1 MKDGEDMSNIMAFS
15 YDSRPIQTIINQ
27 IKNVS
32 KRDGIDLQPPYQRGY
47 IWGNEFKDKL
57 LYSIIKGY
65 PIGNISLRVRINKN
79 NKGAMQEVVDGQQ
92 RLTSIYKFIIGE
104 HYIQGECA
112 KDIIEYISDYMES
125 ESDSNLEKLKRKLN
139 NKGKI
144 TLKFNQLPEVIK
156 ENIYSFNISI
166 TNITNSSDEE
176 ISEYFRYLQNQERLR
191 AGEIINSLPGSSL
204 EKYLNRINNK
214 EKFFRILTFTNERK
228 QFDRVFYSILGLLD
242 GKIGFGVLD
251 KAVLKYAS
259 DCEELSESAETK
271 CNLLISQ
278 INAITECSDIP
289 HNLIKSNMRFMK
301 FFLLTAALGFVDYSE
316 NIQDKLLALGSINS
330 KLSAFSSAKA
340 GEIEKTFNSYSDDVI
355 EEHRLLALISKG
367 GHSFKRVE
375 NRMKIL
381 AYYVNGFENKTK
393 PSGIIPV

>member
-1 MKDGEDMSNIMAFS
+1 MSNIMAFS

-57 LYSIIKGY
+57 IYSIIKGY
-65 PIGNISLRVRINKN
+65 PIGNISLRVRGDKN
-79 NKGAMQEVVDGQQ
+79 LKGAMQEVVDGQQ
-92 RLTSIYKFIIGE
+92 RLTSVYKFITGE
-104 HYIQGECA
+104 HDVQGECA
-112 KDIIEYISDYMES
+112 KDIIKYVLEYMDSDFD
-125 ESDSNLEKLKRKLN
+125 SDTNLEKLRRKLN

-144 TLKFNQLPEVIK
+144 RLKFIQLPELIK

-166 TNITNSSDEE
+166 TNITNSTDEE

-191 AGEIINSLPGSSL
+191 AGEIINSMPSSDL
-204 EKYLNRINNK
+204 EKYINKIDDK
-214 EKFFRILTFTNERK
+214 EKLFGIFTFSNERK

-259 DCEELSESAETK
+259 DCEELTEEAQKK

-278 INAITECSDIP
+278 INEITRNSDIP
-289 HNLIKSNMRFMK
+289 YNFVKSNMRFMK
-301 FFLLTAALGFVDYSE
+301 FFLLTAALDLVDYSVDTK
-316 NIQDKLLALGSINS
+316 NKLLALHSINAN
-330 KLSAFSSAKA
+330 LSAFSSAKA
-340 GEIEKTFNSYSDDVI
+340 GEVEKAFFSYSSEVV
-355 EEHRLLALISKG
+355 EEHRLLALISRG

-381 AYYVNGFENKTK
+381 AYYINEFDNKTK
-393 PSGIIPV
+393 PSGIIPI